1 LAHGQQIGS
10 CLNLHKHMR
19 DISYHLEAFEMSGS
33 LYIFIHSFILQPFIK
48 NHSTVL
54 VLRDEGNLLHF
65 KVCAHDPNQFNKIFN
80 FDGAVF

>member
-1 LAHGQQIGS
+1 MAHGQQIGS
-10 CLNLHKHMR
+10 RLNLHKHMR

-33 LYIFIHSFILQPFIK
+33 LYIFIHSFILQTFVK

-54 VLRDEGNLLHF
+54 VLRDESSLLHF
-65 KVCAHDPNQFNKIFN
+65 KVCAHEPDQFNKTFK